1 MGELLLDDPGEEL
14 LGAVPQGGEEE
25 GEDEEDANEE
35 DGQEVEDGERNI

>member
-1 MGELLLDDPGEEL
+1 MPSCG
-14 LGAVPQGGEEE
+14 